1 MEIMN
6 KVEVLNPMTYF
17 NTVAMEIQD
26 ICIAN
31 DFDFVHISDAMG
43 WTTSNLTAIEKLN
56 KKEIGNICSVLQKR
70 ELIEYLISFQ
80 KNYNESKKK
89 ALVDYKENISIYKKV
104 KRIDGLLK
112 GEFTSSID
120 LLGDISDFLGI
131 ENEKNIFEEVQKNIA
146 LYRISNFV
154 PDNLNLYAWLKRGE
168 LDFYKLDLP
177 DYNEELF
184 LNWINSNVWKK
195 QLTNVSY
202 FLSIPDILREFGVGL
217 VYTPY
222 LEKTVHG
229 AVRWFDGKPLVQI
242 SDKGKCLAT
251 AWYTLFHEFGHIIKH
266 RNDEIFEGNLD
277 LPKSKI
283 TKKEQEANAFA
294 YEYLFNGDGLRKW
307 LFGQKNQFVD
317 YSFVDNTSAKFN
329 VPKIFV
335 AYWMK
340 KAFIKSKTVND
351 NLPNVSF

>member
-1 MEIMN
+1 MENN
-6 KVEVLNPMTYF
+6 KVEVLNPITYF
-17 NTVAMEIQD
+17 NTIAMEIQD

-31 DFDFVHISDAMG
+31 DFNFAQISSTMG
-43 WTTSNLTAIEKLN
+43 WSDNNLVAIEKLS
-56 KKEIGNICSVLQKR
+56 KKEIGDICTVLQKN
-70 ELIEYLISFQ
+70 ELVYYLISFQ
-80 KNYNESKKK
+80 KNYSDSKKK
-89 ALVDYKENISIYKKV
+89 ALVDYKENLTIYKKV
-104 KRIDGLLK
+104 KRIDSLLR
-112 GEFTSSID
+112 GEFTEGID
-120 LLGDISDFLGI
+120 HLGDISDFLGI
-131 ENEKNIFEEVQKNIA
+131 EDEKNILDEVQRNIA

-177 DYNEELF
+177 DYNEDLF
-184 LNWINSNVWKK
+184 LKWINSNVWKK
-195 QLTNVSY
+195 ELTNPKY
-202 FLSIPDILREFGVGL
+202 FLSLPHVLREYGVGL

-251 AWYTLFHEFGHIIKH
+251 AWYTLFHEFGHVNKH
-266 RNDEIFEGNLD
+266 RNDEVFEGNLD

-294 YEYLFNGDGLRKW
+294 YEYLFNGDGLRRW
-307 LFGQKNQFVD
+307 LFGQRNQFVD
-317 YSFVDNTSAKFN
+317 YSFVETTSAKFN

-340 KAFIKSKTVND
+340 KAFIKSKAVND
-351 NLPNVSF
+351 NLPNISF

>member
-1 MEIMN
+1 MEINN
-6 KVEVLNPMTYF
+6 KVEVINPMTYF

-31 DFDFVHISDAMG
+31 DFDFIHISDSMG
-43 WTTSNLTAIEKLN
+43 WTTSTLTAIEKLN
-56 KKEIGNICSVLQKR
+56 KKQIGDICNSLQKR

-80 KNYNESKKK
+80 KNYIESKKK
-89 ALVDYKENISIYKKV
+89 ASIDYKENLTIYKKV
-104 KRIDGLLK
+104 KRIDSLLK

-131 ENEKNIFEEVQKNIA
+131 ENEKDILEEVTRNIA

-168 LDFYKLDLP
+168 LDFNKLNLP
-177 DYNEELF
+177 DYNEEAF
-184 LNWINSNVWKK
+184 LQWINSNIWKRE
-195 QLTNVSY
+195 LTNAKY
-202 FLSIPDILREFGVGL
+202 FLTLPQTLREYGVGL

-222 LEKTVHG
+222 FEKTVHG

-251 AWYTLFHEFGHIIKH
+251 AWYTLFHEFGHVIKH

-283 TKKEQEANAFA
+283 NKKEQEANAFA

-307 LFGQKNQFVD
+307 LFGQRNQFVD
-317 YSFVDNTSAKFN
+317 YSFVDITSVRFN

-340 KAFIKSKTVND
+340 KAFIKTRVVND
-351 NLPNVSF
+351 NMPNVSF

>member
-1 MEIMN
+1 MENN
-6 KVEVLNPMTYF
+6 KVEVLNPITYF
-17 NTVAMEIQD
+17 NTVVMEIQD

-31 DFDFVHISDAMG
+31 DFDFGQISNAMG
-43 WTTSNLTAIEKLN
+43 WSDNNLVAIEKLS
-56 KKEIGNICSVLQKR
+56 KKEIGDICTVLQKN
-70 ELIEYLISFQ
+70 ELVNYLISFQ
-80 KNYNESKKK
+80 KNYSDSKKK
-89 ALVDYKENISIYKKV
+89 ALVDYKENLTIYKKV
-104 KRIDGLLK
+104 KRIDSLLR
-112 GEFTSSID
+112 GEFTEGID
-120 LLGDISDFLGI
+120 HLGDISDFLGI
-131 ENEKNIFEEVQKNIA
+131 EDEKNIFDEVQRNIA

-177 DYNEELF
+177 DYNEDLF
-184 LNWINSNVWKK
+184 LKWINSNVWKK
-195 QLTNVSY
+195 QLTNPKY
-202 FLSIPDILREFGVGL
+202 FLSLPHVLREYGVGL

-251 AWYTLFHEFGHIIKH
+251 AWYTLFHEFGHVIKH
-266 RNDEIFEGNLD
+266 RNDEVFEGNLD

-294 YEYLFNGDGLRKW
+294 FSYLFNGDGLRKW

-317 YSFVDNTSAKFN
+317 YSFVDNTSVKFD

-340 KAFIKSKTVND
+340 KALDRKSV
-351 NLPNVSF
+351 V